1 MAALLLIS
9 PVASAQMASAPTSA
23 ASAAA
28 PKAAAAAAVAAS
40 APPAAVSATARRVYE
55 GTRSQLLQVRT
66 LLKTQDSQ
74 ASVGSGFLV
83 SADGHVLTNY
93 HVISQFAL
101 EPAGYR
107 LRFATTDGQEGLLEL
122 LDFDVRRDLALLR
135 VAPGSLKGRGALGFR
150 PADKALSKGD
160 RIYSMGNPHDVAFAV
175 VEGNY
180 NGMVERS
187 FDALIYYSGSINSG
201 MSGGQT

>member
-1 MAALLLIS
+1 MLLIS
-9 PVASAQMASAPTSA
+9 PVVLAQTASAPTAA
-23 ASAAA
+23 ASAVVPNAA
-28 PKAAAAAAVAAS
+28 GAAAVP

-55 GTRSQLLQVRT
+55 STRSQLLQIRT

-83 SADGHVLTNY
+83 STDGHVLTNY

-101 EPAGYR
+101 EPSGYR
-107 LRFATTDGQEGLLEL
+107 LRFATTDGQEGQLEL

-160 RIYSMGNPHDVAFAV
+160 RIYSMGN
-175 VEGNY
+175 
-180 NGMVERS
+180 
-187 FDALIYYSGSINSG
+187 
-201 MSGGQT
+201 